1 MSASGQSRRFHSAR
15 DMSAS
20 PRKGLNCCITAA
32 LLEPDLPIGAW
43 YSFEIAT
50 GIVALDVTEAAGE
63 AK

>member
-1 MSASGQSRRFHSAR
+1 MNDRFAMVAGCPLLTQRR
-15 DMSAS
+15 
-20 PRKGLNCCITAA
+20 LNCCITAA